1 MKTSHPLP
9 REHRI
14 AGSYTF
20 VSLNSRLESDKEDE
34 EKEHRAEFVE
44 TKRVQQTRTGFVE
57 TKKDLLLT
65 EAHPP
70 PTPPLPLPAPRQ
82 LIDECLGWRQVEAVV
97 RALISK
103 PSTVMEPVRER
114 ERESERQKDRERERE
129 RERERSHT
137 YRQAARQTHSQR

>member
-44 TKRVQQTRTGFVE
+44 TKCVQPG
-57 TKKDLLLT
+57 
-65 EAHPP
+65 
-70 PTPPLPLPAPRQ
+70 
-82 LIDECLGWRQVEAVV
+82 QVEAVV
-97 RALISK
+97 RALINK
-103 PSTVMEPVRER
+103 PSTVMEPVNPQSCIPNPEP
-114 ERESERQKDRERERE
+114 
-129 RERERSHT
+129 
-137 YRQAARQTHSQR
+137 